1 MTNQQ
6 LKANCEDVI
15 ANPQDHL
22 DWVVDMARVALSSLE
37 APQELEICALLHAAR
52 YLRNSYI
59 CNEGTDSE
67 FIACITPGKRSI
79 GTAGEWDN
87 WRLLAAAIDAFPSA
101 PPVTELKLPD
111 LGSNEVNDAAWKLHD
126 TITEF
131 GPLNGH
137 QFNNLKG
144 CMYEAF
150 KVLVGVK
157 S

>member
-6 LKANCEDVI
+6 LKAHCEDVI
-15 ANPQDHL
+15 ASPQDHP
-22 DWVVDMARVALSSLE
+22 DWVVGMARVALASLE
-37 APQELEICALLHAAR
+37 AEPVAWATMQPNLTEDERTVFTKKDLADRFSKICYDL
-52 YLRNSYI
+52 
-59 CNEGTDSE
+59 
-67 FIACITPGKRSI
+67 TP
-79 GTAGEWDN
+79 
-87 WRLLAAAIDAFPSA
+87 LYPA
-101 PPVTELKLPD
+101 PPLPELKLPD
-111 LGSNEVNDAAWKLHD
+111 LSSNEVNDAAWKLHD

-150 KVLVGVK
+150 EVLVGVK